1 MIPPIVFNSNAMF
14 HVTRLTPG
22 QDLRKSLQQLAV
34 TCNMNAAVVVTCV
47 GSLAQYNLRF
57 ANRNEEKTDKG
68 YFEIVSLTGTL
79 SQSSVHLHLCI
90 SDSNGVCIGG
100 HLLDDN
106 LIYTTAEIAIVQ
118 FTNLHFDRILDKATG
133 YNELNVSHA
142 ER

>member
-1 MIPPIVFNSNAMF
+1 MTSPIAFDSNATF

-22 QDLRKSLQQLAV
+22 KDLRKSLQELAV
-34 TCNMNAAVVVTCV
+34 TYKMNAAVVVTCV
-47 GSLAQYNLRF
+47 GSLVQYNLRF
-57 ANRNEEKTDKG
+57 ANRNEGKTDKG

-90 SDSNGVCIGG
+90 SDTNGVCIGG

-106 LIYTTAEIAIVQ
+106 LIYTTAEIAIAQ
-118 FTNLHFDRILDKATG
+118 LTNLRFDRVHDQASG
-133 YNELNVSHA
+133 YSELNVSRA